1 MWQYVKFQNGTFLIV
16 LVSTVSA
23 FTEPADTKSSPMIL
37 SPNSPGV
44 ILSEADCM
52 TEATCPAF
60 RTGRVKLC
68 ITPTQGA
75 EMWAN
80 VLSYL

>member
-1 MWQYVKFQNGTFLIV
+1 MLRFLLSWFPLSLHSQNQLN
-16 LVSTVSA
+16 
-23 FTEPADTKSSPMIL
+23 DTKSSPMIL